1 MDIKVME
8 LGTLGDNPSG
18 DSLVNYTNF
27 LRSDHARFWFSNHQ
41 EYYGSF
47 KSVMVSDT
55 GPARGIMQRYAHFLM
70 LKVLTFESVM
80 HTDATTENA
89 TPSPSMRQSASPASR
104 CSRR

>member
-1 MDIKVME
+1 MIFDFLRHHWNAQEEGNVGIKVME

-55 GPARGIMQRYAHFLM
+55 GPARGIMQR
-70 LKVLTFESVM
+70 
-80 HTDATTENA
+80 
-89 TPSPSMRQSASPASR
+89 
-104 CSRR
+104 

>member
-1 MDIKVME
+1 MEQQNSKSTKPADESPGNSFSRHHWNALEDGNVGIKVME
-8 LGTLGDNPSG
+8 LGTLGDNPSP

-55 GPARGIMQRYAHFLM
+55 GPARGIMQRWGL
-70 LKVLTFESVM
+70 
-80 HTDATTENA
+80 
-89 TPSPSMRQSASPASR
+89 
-104 CSRR
+104 

>member
-1 MDIKVME
+1 MCTTLIKVLE

-18 DSLVNYTNF
+18 DFLVNYTNF

-55 GPARGIMQRYAHFLM
+55 GPARGIMQRWG
-70 LKVLTFESVM
+70 
-80 HTDATTENA
+80 
-89 TPSPSMRQSASPASR
+89 QR
-104 CSRR
+104 CF

>member
-1 MDIKVME
+1 MRHPVSNLLSRHHWNAQDGGDVGIKVME
-8 LGTLGDNPSG
+8 LGTLGDNPSA

-55 GPARGIMQRYAHFLM
+55 GPARGIMQRWGL
-70 LKVLTFESVM
+70 
-80 HTDATTENA
+80 
-89 TPSPSMRQSASPASR
+89 
-104 CSRR
+104 